1 MLTNL
6 AFLIPSVLAAGLF
19 AYLIAGIIIYL
30 CGLYRSERARLQGAS
45 LDGKLF
51 RKQTDALA

>member
-19 AYLIAGIIIYL
+19 AYLIVGIIIYL
-30 CGLYRSERARLQGAS
+30 YNLYRSEAVRLKGEG

>member
-1 MLTNL
+1 MLTKM

-30 CGLYRSERARLQGAS
+30 SNLYKSEAARLKSAG

>member
-1 MLTNL
+1 MLTTL

-19 AYLIAGIIIYL
+19 AYLIVGIVIYL
-30 CGLYRSERARLQGAS
+30 CNLYRSEGVRLKGAS
-45 LDGKLF
+45 LDGKIF